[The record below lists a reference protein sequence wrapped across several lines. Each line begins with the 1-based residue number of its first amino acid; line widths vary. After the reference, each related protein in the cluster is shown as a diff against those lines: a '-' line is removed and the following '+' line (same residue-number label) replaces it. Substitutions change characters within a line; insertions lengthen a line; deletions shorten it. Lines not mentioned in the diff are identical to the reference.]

1 MNMITQVEFN
11 AEGDILRGEMYF
23 PTDSYE
29 EKLPTIVMFH
39 GFAALKEMYTD
50 DIAKQF
56 AKNGYVVFLFDNRN
70 FGESDGQ
77 PRQEINPWQQI
88 EDYRHV
94 ITYATTYDFV
104 GEERIGIWGTSLSG
118 GHTLVVSA
126 IDRRVKCVVSV
137 VPTISGYEN
146 GLRRGSPDS
155 RDKLQKYLMKDRKK
169 RLMGESPSTMPV
181 VPEKEESNNVF
192 SDGGAPEWYS
202 KAGKRADKWLNYV
215 TVRSI
220 DNVRSYE
227 PGGYISNIEVPLLMI
242 VAKEDVITPSDLAL
256 KAYKK
261 AIEPKKLVM
270 IDGGHFE
277 PYIEGF
283 KESSEAAINWFNTHL

>member
-1 MNMITQVEFN
+1 NPRFKRLRKKMLDDYGKERFIAHQKASQKRSNRIESLRNFKKPILYTISTDDKLFSLKEQKENLHGISDVTYKEIKESGHMMPVEQANELAHTIEDWINERIFNSMNMITQVEFN

-104 GEERIGIWGTSLSG
+104 DEERIGIWGTSLSG

-181 VPEKEESNNVF
+181 VPEK
-192 SDGGAPEWYS
+192 
-202 KAGKRADKWLNYV
+202 
-215 TVRSI
+215 
-220 DNVRSYE
+220 
-227 PGGYISNIEVPLLMI
+227 
-242 VAKEDVITPSDLAL
+242 
-256 KAYKK
+256 
-261 AIEPKKLVM
+261 
-270 IDGGHFE
+270 
-277 PYIEGF
+277 
-283 KESSEAAINWFNTHL
+283 

>member
-77 PRQEINPWQQI
+77 PRQEINQWQKI

-94 ITYATTYDFV
+94 IRYCTKYDYFD
-104 GEERIGIWGTSLSG
+104 ERLIGICGTSLIG
-118 GHTLVVSA
+118 DHTLVVSV
-126 IDRRVKCVVSV
+126 IDRQVKCVVSLV
-137 VPTISGYEN
+137 HSISDYEN
-146 GLRRGSPDS
+146 ELRRGSLDS
-155 RDKLQKYLMKDRKK
+155 RDKLQKFLLKDRKK
-169 RLMGESPSTMPV
+169 RLMRESP
-181 VPEKEESNNVF
+181 
-192 SDGGAPEWYS
+192 
-202 KAGKRADKWLNYV
+202 
-215 TVRSI
+215 
-220 DNVRSYE
+220 
-227 PGGYISNIEVPLLMI
+227 
-242 VAKEDVITPSDLAL
+242 PS
-256 KAYKK
+256 
-261 AIEPKKLVM
+261 
-270 IDGGHFE
+270 
-277 PYIEGF
+277 
-283 KESSEAAINWFNTHL
+283 